1 MTLTDSQALRNHQL
15 QIGQNRLASCGSEPD
30 AGEMTAAPR
39 DFPDARLTV
48 TDDVHAPAEVLA
60 PLHAYAL
67 GHATGRPD
75 HFRRAFRPT
84 AHIEGLRDG
93 AFHSWDLETYC
104 ALFDGPA
111 PDEETR
117 SRVIQDV
124 QVVES
129 VASATMTLQH
139 GEQRFTDVFV
149 LLGDA
154 DGWRIANKVYHRH
167 EG

>member
-1 MTLTDSQALRNHQL
+1 
-15 QIGQNRLASCGSEPD
+15 
-30 AGEMTAAPR
+30 MTATPR
-39 DFPDARLTV
+39 EYPDARLTV
-48 TDDVHAPAEVLA
+48 ADDVDAPPAVLE

-75 HFRRAFRPT
+75 HFRRAFRRT
-84 AHIEGLRDG
+84 AHVEGLRDG

-111 PDEETR
+111 QDEETR
-117 SRVIQDV
+117 SRVVDDV
-124 QVVES
+124 RVVGS
-129 VASATMTLQH
+129 VASATMTLRH
-139 GEQRFTDVFV
+139 GEDTFTDVFV

-167 EG
+167 ER

>member
-1 MTLTDSQALRNHQL
+1 MTPHEFSDASLR
-15 QIGQNRLASCGSEPD
+15 IA
-30 AGEMTAAPR
+30 
-39 DFPDARLTV
+39 
-48 TDDVHAPAEVLA
+48 DVVDVPVEVLA

-67 GHATGRPD
+67 GHATGDPA

-93 AFHSWDLETYC
+93 AFQSWDLDAYC

-111 PDEETR
+111 PDEAARTR
-117 SRVIQDV
+117 
-124 QVVES
+124 VVDEVRLVGS
-129 VASATMTLQH
+129 VAGASMTLRH
-139 GEQRFTDVFV
+139 GESTFTDIFV

-167 EG
+167 DG

>member
-1 MTLTDSQALRNHQL
+1 
-15 QIGQNRLASCGSEPD
+15 
-30 AGEMTAAPR
+30 MTATR
-39 DFPDARLTV
+39 TGTQREFPDARLTV
-48 TDDVHAPAEVLA
+48 AEGVDVRAEVLE

-67 GHATGRPD
+67 GHATGEPA

-84 AHIEGLRDG
+84 ARVEGLREGD
-93 AFHSWDLETYC
+93 FHSWDLETYC

-117 SRVIQDV
+117 SRVVDDV

-129 VASATMTLQH
+129 VASATMTLRH
-139 GEQRFTDVFV
+139 GENTFTDVFV

-154 DGWRIANKVYHRH
+154 GGWRIANKVYHRH
-167 EG
+167 QT